1 MTVANDRAMSSGASA
16 RVAPVSTGSPLL
28 AARVSGEGPPLIL
41 VNGYGATKD
50 DWDPAFVS
58 ALARHSSVLL
68 PDNRGIGASPGPVED
83 LSVDAMAADVLALM
97 DARGVARADVAGW
110 SMGGFV
116 AQELAAR
123 APRRVRR
130 LVLLSTDH
138 GGPQSV
144 PAAPDVWAALTD
156 HGGTPREQATR
167 LLGLLFPAGLAARLD
182 AQVGDLVAQARAALA
197 PATLDAQER
206 AMARWHAEPAD
217 ARLRAISA
225 PVLVA
230 AGAEDVVIPPAN
242 ARLLAQ
248 ALPGARLELFDGGG
262 HAFMAQEPER
272 LASLLGDA
280 LGR

>member
-1 MTVANDRAMSSGASA
+1 MSSGASA
-16 RVAPVSTGSPLL
+16 RVAPVSTGGPLL
-28 AARVSGEGPPLIL
+28 AAGVSGDGPPLIL
-41 VNGYGATKD
+41 VNGYAATKD

-68 PDNRGIGASPGPVED
+68 PDNRGIGASPGPVEE
-83 LSVDAMAADVLALM
+83 LSIGAMAADVLALM
-97 DARGVARADVAGW
+97 DARGLARADVAGW

-123 APRRVRR
+123 APARVRR

-167 LLGLLFPAGLAARLD
+167 LLGLLFPADVAARLD
-182 AQVGDLVAQARAALA
+182 AQVGDLVARARAALA

-206 AMARWHAEPAD
+206 AMARWHAEPAGRAPD
-217 ARLRAISA
+217 GDQRARAGRGRRRRTSSSRPPTPACSRRRSRAPAWSSSPAAATRSWRRSPSA
-225 PVLVA
+225 W
-230 AGAEDVVIPPAN
+230 
-242 ARLLAQ
+242 R
-248 ALPGARLELFDGGG
+248 R
-262 HAFMAQEPER
+262 
-272 LASLLGDA
+272 
-280 LGR
+280 